1 MPNNEFNA
9 ANDNDAA
16 HNNGNNEVFVTHD
29 NANADTLDQR
39 AISQLSSLTR
49 ILAREAAKEWV
60 ASHMLA
66 NDNDQTFGNLPN
78 TVGE

>member
-29 NANADTLDQR
+29 NANVDTLDQR
-39 AISQLSSLTR
+39 VISQLLSLTR
-49 ILAREAAKEWV
+49 ILAPEAAKEWV
-60 ASHMLA
+60 ASHMPA
-66 NDNDQTFGNLPN
+66 NDNDHISGNLPN
-78 TVGE
+78 TIGE